1 MARFAHVEWDAVTFA
16 PGSLYAA
23 GYLNGTSTPVAEQWV
38 NTTGAPAALRI
49 SIKDGVGSTLYAG
62 CADAGALQQRAG
74 RCSCLPLQ
82 PHAPTTAAAFCV
94 LVLCSRRPG

>member
-1 MARFAHVEWDAVTFA
+1 VRQVSVINDWLTRDYASCTFATDIAAGASVGRKPVARFAHVEWDAVTFA

-62 CADAGALQQRAG
+62 CADAGA
-74 RCSCLPLQ
+74 C
-82 PHAPTTAAAFCV
+82 
-94 LVLCSRRPG
+94 